1 MKHVVLLQK
10 ICPQRIPKCDVLV
23 DESHIWIKRSN
34 NSPSK
39 KKQLPA
45 RSCCLSPCSAT
56 ESKPLDQKVFWKE
69 SIRLA
74 KINRLGFGKVWGRF
88 FFSKMLYDLNIPS
101 SFEISNFTGRHIFPF
116 ETSEKLYP
124 WPSHLFRD
132 FLDAW
137 VSLVFTTV
145 KLCQFNRTKVKDH
158 RVIWMFPKIVVPQII
173 HFNRVFHYKPS
184 ILGVS
189 LFLETPIWKGSEVHI
204 C

>member
-1 MKHVVLLQK
+1 MEVLSWWSMLFCCK
-10 ICPQRIPKCDVLV
+10 RYAPKESRSVMYWSIGRWIPHMDKKEQQLA
-23 DESHIWIKRSN
+23 IQ
-34 NSPSK
+34 

-74 KINRLGFGKVWGRF
+74 KINRLGFGKVWGSF
-88 FFSKMLYDLNIPS
+88 FFSKVLYDLNIPL
-101 SFEISNFTGRHIFPF
+101 SFEISNFTGRHTFPF

-137 VSLVFTTV
+137 VSLVFPTV
-145 KLCQFNRTKVKDH
+145 KLCQFNRTKW
-158 RVIWMFPKIVVPQII
+158 RII
-173 HFNRVFHYKPS
+173 EWYGCFQK
-184 ILGVS
+184 
-189 LFLETPIWKGSEVHI
+189 
-204 C
+204 

>member
-1 MKHVVLLQK
+1 MPPKNPKVWC
-10 ICPQRIPKCDVLV
+10 IGRWIPYMDKKEQQLA
-23 DESHIWIKRSN
+23 IQ
-34 NSPSK
+34 

-74 KINRLGFGKVWGRF
+74 KSIDWGLAKF
-88 FFSKMLYDLNIPS
+88 EGGCFSKMLYDLNIPS
-101 SFEISNFTGRHIFPF
+101 SFEISNFTGRHTFPF

-124 WPSHLFRD
+124 WPSHLFRGC
-132 FLDAW
+132 LDAW

-158 RVIWMFPKIVVPQII
+158 RVIWMFPKIVVPPN
-173 HFNRVFHYKPS
+173 HPF
-184 ILGVS
+184 
-189 LFLETPIWKGSEVHI
+189 
-204 C
+204 